1 MLTGKRRFWLAEH
14 VWVSAVMK
22 WARGHTTLEDMQIR
36 KNFIAPLLLAA
47 SVAAAIA
54 AAPTAM
60 AATADPAP
68 VFPHRH
74 TTLAGGLP
82 GNVQLNDSA
91 GPVQYSPQYPF
102 DEGGDFGGYGGYGHG
117 GFGGGF
123 GGGHGGGG
131 GHGR

>member
-1 MLTGKRRFWLAEH
+1 
-14 VWVSAVMK
+14 VSAGMK
-22 WARGHTTLEDMQIR
+22 WARGHTTLEDMPIR

-47 SVAAAIA
+47 GVAAAIA

-74 TTLAGGLP
+74 TTLVGGLP
-82 GNVQLNDSA
+82 GNTQINDST
-91 GPVQYSPQYPF
+91 GGVSYSPQYPY
-102 DEGGDFGGYGGYGHG
+102 DEGGYFGGYRGYGHG

>member
-1 MLTGKRRFWLAEH
+1 
-14 VWVSAVMK
+14 
-22 WARGHTTLEDMQIR
+22 MQIR

-47 SVAAAIA
+47 GVAAAIA

-60 AATADPAP
+60 AATTDGP

-74 TTLAGGLP
+74 TTLIGPSP
-82 GNVQLNDSA
+82 GNSQINDSLGA
-91 GPVQYSPQYPF
+91 VQYSPQYPF
-102 DEGGDFGGYGGYGHG
+102 DEGGYFGGYRGYGHG

-131 GHGR
+131 HR

>member
-1 MLTGKRRFWLAEH
+1 
-14 VWVSAVMK
+14 VSAVMK

-47 SVAAAIA
+47 GVAAAVA

-60 AATADPAP
+60 AANADPAP

-74 TTLAGGLP
+74 TTLAGALP
-82 GNVQLNDSA
+82 GSVQLNDSPGA
-91 GPVQYSPQYPF
+91 VQYSPQYPY
-102 DEGGDFGGYGGYGHG
+102 DEGGYFGGYGGYGHG

-123 GGGHGGGG
+123 GGGHGGG
-131 GHGR
+131 HGR

>member
-1 MLTGKRRFWLAEH
+1 MLTGKRRFRLAEH

-22 WARGHTTLEDMQIR
+22 WARGRTTLEDMQIR

-47 SVAAAIA
+47 GVATAIA

-74 TTLAGGLP
+74 TTLAGALP
-82 GNVQLNDSA
+82 GNVQLNDSL
-91 GPVQYSPQYPF
+91 GTPQYSPQYPF
-102 DEGGDFGGYGGYGHG
+102 DEGDYFGGYRAYGPG
-117 GFGGGF
+117 GFGSHGAF
-123 GGGHGGGG
+123 GGHGA
-131 GHGR
+131 GHR

>member
-1 MLTGKRRFWLAEH
+1 MRIKFSH
-14 VWVSAVMK
+14 
-22 WARGHTTLEDMQIR
+22 
-36 KNFIAPLLLAA
+36 IAPLLATGAA
-47 SVAAAIA
+47 AVAIA

-60 AATADPAP
+60 AANADPAP